1 MNPRG
6 GRGGGC
12 RIRAYV
18 DARRVAGRRADD
30 DACILGDDAAILA
43 NDITIT
49 DLDGAHHSLLEV
61 KVQRATHR
69 QLMPN
74 YLQFMYRI
82 ARLNVYF
89 TKQPLPS
96 YSNPYSVI

>member
-30 DACILGDDAAILA
+30 DARVLGDDAAIL
-43 NDITIT
+43 T
-49 DLDGAHHSLLEV
+49 DDVAVADLHGAHHSLLEV

-69 QLMPN
+69 QLMPD
-74 YLQFMYRI
+74 YLQFTCRI
-82 ARLNVYF
+82 ARLYVYF
-89 TKQPLPS
+89 TKQRNPL
-96 YSNPYSVI
+96 VAIFIW

>member
-12 RIRAYV
+12 RIRAYI

-30 DACILGDDAAILA
+30 DARILGDDAAILA
-43 NDITIT
+43 NDVAVA
-49 DLDGAHHSLLEV
+49 DLHGAHHSLLEV

-69 QLMPN
+69 QFMPD
-74 YLQFMYRI
+74 YLQFTCRI
-82 ARLNVYF
+82 ARLHVYF
-89 TKQPLPS
+89 AKQRILL
-96 YSNPYSVI
+96 

>member
-6 GRGGGC
+6 GRGRGC
-12 RIRAYV
+12 RIRAYI

-30 DACILGDDAAILA
+30 DARVLRDDTTILA
-43 NDITIT
+43 NDIAVA
-49 DLDGAHHSLLEV
+49 DLHGAHHALLEV

-74 YLQFMYRI
+74 YLQFTYRI
-82 ARLNVYF
+82 ACLYVYF
-89 TKQPLPS
+89 TT
-96 YSNPYSVI
+96 